1 MDAVDRRLIDAL
13 RADGRASYAEL
24 ARSVG
29 LSSSAVHERV
39 AKLESSG
46 VIAGYRAVVD
56 PTEIGLGVTA
66 LIGIEPGENGLDHE
80 IAASLDAL
88 PEVESCYA
96 VAGDEAFVV
105 KVRVGSVDELHR
117 CLGRLRGISGVA
129 RTRTTVVLATRF
141 EMRPHLLEPAPGVAA
156 PVSAQPQ
163 SGGDATLPPK

>member
-24 ARSVG
+24 ARTVG

-46 VIAGYRAVVD
+46 VISGYRAVVD
-56 PTEIGLGVTA
+56 PTLIGLGVTA
-66 LIGIEPGENGLDHE
+66 LVGVEPGENGDDAE
-80 IAASLDAL
+80 IAASLDAV

-96 VAGDEAFVV
+96 VAGAEAFIV
-105 KVRVGSVDELHR
+105 KVRVPSVDDLHLV
-117 CLGRLRGISGVA
+117 LGRLRGISGVA

-141 EMRPHLLEPAPGVAA
+141 EMRPHLLEPEQPD
-156 PVSAQPQ
+156 PAQ
-163 SGGDATLPPK
+163 DVT

>member
-80 IAASLDAL
+80 IAASLDAV

-105 KVRVGSVDELHR
+105 KVRVGSVDELHK

-141 EMRPHLLEPAPGVAA
+141 EMRPHLLEPALDAAA
-156 PVSAQPQ
+156 PAPARVE
-163 SGGDATLPPK
+163 SGGDATAPPK